1 MIAVYI
7 TSVFVLMY
15 SILILQFS
23 RLWRKIPV
31 YHAGETY
38 KPSTAITVIVPARN
52 EEKNIENCISNL
64 LQQNYP
70 RDLMQVIIIDDDSE
84 DDTLKLAKSFSDS
97 RLLILRSG
105 ENVTAQIPRSP
116 GKKRAIATG
125 IENST
130 GSLIITTD
138 ADCIAPVQWL
148 RTIVAFYEEKMPVFI
163 AAPVK
168 YSIQN
173 RFSGIFQALDFLSL
187 QGITAAGV
195 HHSMLMMSNGANLA
209 YEKKTYYEVGGFS
222 GIDELASG
230 DDLFL
235 MQKIANDNKGKL
247 MYCLTPEAIV
257 STIPAG
263 SWYSFLQQR
272 LRWAS
277 KARSY
282 SDGRITAVLALV
294 YLLNFSLLILLI
306 ASTISFKLIFYWA
319 ALVLIKTGVE
329 LTFLYPVAKFFK
341 QHSLLWYFF
350 PSQPLHIIY
359 TVVAGFFGQVKRYEW
374 KGRKVK

>member
-1 MIAVYI
+1 
-7 TSVFVLMY
+7 
-15 SILILQFS
+15 
-23 RLWRKIPV
+23 
-31 YHAGETY
+31 
-38 KPSTAITVIVPARN
+38 
-52 EEKNIENCISNL
+52 L
-64 LQQNYP
+64 LLQNYP

-84 DDTLKLAKSFSDS
+84 DDTLRIATSFSDS

-105 ENVTAQIPRSP
+105 NNVSSPMPASP

-125 IENST
+125 VEKAT

-148 RTIVAFYEEKMPVFI
+148 RNIVAFYEEKKPVFI

-168 YSIQN
+168 YSTQDK
-173 RFSGIFQALDFLSL
+173 FTAIFQSLDFLSL

-195 HHSMLMMSNGANLA
+195 HHSLLMMSNGANLA
-209 YEKKTYYEVGGFS
+209 YEKKTYLEIGGFS

-235 MQKIANDNKGKL
+235 MQKIAKVNKENI
-247 MYCLTPEAIV
+247 MYCFTPEAIV
-257 STIPAG
+257 STEPAE
-263 SWYSFLQQR
+263 SWYTFLQQR

-282 SDGRITAVLALV
+282 TDWKITSVLALV
-294 YLLNFSLLILLI
+294 YFLNFSFFILLI
-306 ASTISFKLIFYWA
+306 ASLFSLKLFFYWLALLMFKTFIELIF
-319 ALVLIKTGVE
+319 L
-329 LTFLYPVAKFFK
+329 FPVAKFFG
-341 QHSLLWYFF
+341 QQSLLWYFL

-359 TVVAGFFGQVKRYEW
+359 TVVAGFFGQVKQYEW